1 MAKKTTAQR
10 DEALRAARKAAWWAI
25 VLTLALGC
33 RTGPHPL
40 APSAA
45 SPVAGRPGLASNP
58 PAREQL
64 AGGQP
69 SAGQNTGAALDRLD
83 LGTPWPQ
90 QPLKPNVISDQ
101 LVKPVQYE
109 YPAQQPS
116 AAPADQT
123 TGGAFSGTVPS
134 APPPAA
140 NWSPPGS
147 DLLTPPAGTPVPLD
161 IFVTEARTGL
171 FTVGAGINSDAGV
184 TGQIIWDERN
194 FDITRWPRSW
204 DDLLS
209 GAAFRGA
216 GQAFRLEAVPGNQVE
231 RYLVSFTEP
240 FLFDTQVSM
249 NVSGFLYQRG
259 FFDWA
264 EDRLGGRLGFGYR
277 LTPDLSLAAAFR
289 AENVKIFNPRVA
301 GVPELDAALGDN
313 DLFSG
318 RITLTHDTRDLPFAP
333 TEGHYLELSYEQ
345 VFGTYDYPRGDLDF
359 RKYFLVRERPDG
371 SGRHTLAYSF
381 RLGVTGS
388 QTPIFENYFAGGFST
403 LRGFEFRGASPKVN
417 GVRVG
422 GEFRFLGSVE
432 YFFPLTADDMLKGVL
447 FCDFGTVEEKVA
459 IHGEDYRVAPGFGL
473 RISVPALGPAPIA
486 LDFAVPVARERTD
499 DIQNFSFFFGL
510 GRG

>member
-1 MAKKTTAQR
+1 M
-10 DEALRAARKAAWWAI
+10 LARQPVWPFAGW
-25 VLTLALGC
+25 TLVCCLLLGC
-33 RTGPHPL
+33 RIGPTNLLPSSSVQPTSTARPIVPAL
-40 APSAA
+40 ASSLPSANPSWTYSRNRSSDA
-45 SPVAGRPGLASNP
+45 MDRFTAGSP
-58 PAREQL
+58 Q
-64 AGGQP
+64 
-69 SAGQNTGAALDRLD
+69 
-83 LGTPWPQ
+83 WPR
-90 QPLKPNVISDQ
+90 QPLRPQGLPEAPV
-101 LVKPVQYE
+101 VPVQYE
-109 YPAQQPS
+109 STTVQPPS
-116 AAPADQT
+116 AATATVTDST
-123 TGGAFSGTVPS
+123 STVPS
-134 APPPAA
+134 LTVPPAA

-147 DLLTPPAGTPVPLD
+147 DQLAPPSGAAIPLD

-171 FTVGAGINSDAGV
+171 FTVGAGINSDAGL

-194 FDITRWPRSW
+194 FDITRWPRNFQEIL
-204 DDLLS
+204 D
-209 GAAFRGA
+209 GTAFRGA

-249 NVSGFLYQRG
+249 NVSGSLFQRG

-264 EDRLGGRLGFGYR
+264 EERLGGRLGFGYR
-277 LTPDLSLAAAFR
+277 LTPDLSIAAAFR
-289 AENVKIFNPRVA
+289 GENVKIFNPRVT
-301 GVPELDAALGDN
+301 GVPELDQVLGDN

-318 RITLTHDTRDLPFAP
+318 RVTLTHDTRDIPFAP

-345 VFGTYDYPRGDLDF
+345 VFGSFDYPRGELDF

-417 GVRVG
+417 EVRVG

-432 YFFPLTADDMLKGVL
+432 YFFPLTADDMVKGVV

-459 IHGEDYRVAPGFGL
+459 IHADDYRVAPGFGL
-473 RISVPALGPAPIA
+473 RLSIPALGPAPLA
-486 LDFAVPVARERTD
+486 FDFAFPVAREDTD